1 MCEETAGQRS
11 SVERGCSPSA
21 HGLWGVRAWE
31 SEPRASICF
40 SLTLWALEWHRADPT
55 PVAQLCQGSACSSK
69 QRKAL
74 TVTLPSCPHEP
85 HHCCFS
91 VFVYIPPTSTI
102 SWCWTQGTQQDSIE
116 SYKKEEGNKERKGI
130 MKQGGKE
137 KGKEE
142 GRKRERDD
150 RCSWVAWTLDRDPGP
165 SQGHPPPSHPR
176 FVQRPVGS

>member
-1 MCEETAGQRS
+1 M
-11 SVERGCSPSA
+11 RGD
-21 HGLWGVRAWE
+21 GLWGVRAWE